1 MKAVDFF
8 FADAESSS
16 SGAQG
21 TASDNRGDEHDD
33 E

>member
-8 FADAESSS
+8 FADAESSTR
-16 SGAQG
+16 GAQVA
-21 TASDNRGDEHDD
+21 ASDNRGDEHDD